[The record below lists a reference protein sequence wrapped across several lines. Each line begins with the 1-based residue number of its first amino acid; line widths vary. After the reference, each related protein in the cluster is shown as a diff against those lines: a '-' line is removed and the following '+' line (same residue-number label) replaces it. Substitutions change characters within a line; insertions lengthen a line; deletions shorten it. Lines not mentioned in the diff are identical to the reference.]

1 MMKDQY
7 LQIIVLL
14 VQKEAQ
20 KKGKVPNPVK
30 HGKQEKQGKQ
40 GKQQLEDIVKL

>member
-20 KKGKVPNPVK
+20 KGKVPNPVK

-40 GKQQLEDIVKL
+40 ELEDIVKL